1 MYSLLQTVK
10 ERDGPQNEL
19 SQFMRYVS
27 LGQLSR
33 GIALFPNQEGV
44 LSLLTRGSVIYVC
57 MFCGGGGGGET
68 RDSLL
73 F

>member
-1 MYSLLQTVK
+1 
-10 ERDGPQNEL
+10 
-19 SQFMRYVS
+19 MRYVS

-33 GIALFPNQEGV
+33 GITLFPNQEGV

-57 MFCGGGGGGET
+57 MFCGDGGGET

-73 F
+73 S

>member
-44 LSLLTRGSVIYVC
+44 LSLLTRGSVIYVY
-57 MFCGGGGGGET
+57 MFCGGGGGET

>member
-1 MYSLLQTVK
+1 
-10 ERDGPQNEL
+10 
-19 SQFMRYVS
+19 MRYVS

-44 LSLLTRGSVIYVC
+44 LSLLTRGQLFMCVC
-57 MFCGGGGGGET
+57 FVGVVVVVVCET